1 MRITLNE
8 YITNPMQQSGR
19 VYTAA
24 MRNAQIKDYANKFN
38 ALIMRE
44 GGTVSYVPYKDEKKN
59 IFYIHIKIPSEKV
72 NGFYYDTVLKFY
84 TDASVKNLGRDL
96 RDYYVQFFTNDP
108 AFIFTYANVFKRE
121 GIIVDE
127 LGTKLSKKV
136 IKTPPNVTNPE
147 GQVGYV
153 KSLFFAYLF
162 MRNAGLLNTESEV
175 WKNAEA
181 FNRAVLNSKVMDSD
195 SKIKERI
202 DLAKSASKKETRQ
215 DYKAEAKAQKV
226 EGNNKEAFVPRTKT
240 VNTTNTTKTVNTS
253 KRNKKKKK

>member
-1 MRITLNE
+1 MSKAALNN
-8 YITNPMQQSGR
+8 IAKQRNP
-19 VYTAA
+19 
-24 MRNAQIKDYANKFN
+24 KDD
-38 ALIMRE
+38 
-44 GGTVSYVPYKDEKKN
+44 VW
-59 IFYIHIKIPSEKV
+59 
-72 NGFYYDTVLKFY
+72 
-84 TDASVKNLGRDL
+84 
-96 RDYYVQFFTNDP
+96 
-108 AFIFTYANVFKRE
+108 
-121 GIIVDE
+121 
-127 LGTKLSKKV
+127 
-136 IKTPPNVTNPE
+136 
-147 GQVGYV
+147 YV

-215 DYKAEAKAQKV
+215 EYKAEAKARKA
-226 EGNNKEAFVPRTKT
+226 EGNTKEAFVPRTKT